1 MTSPRAAEQQAV
13 KHTPM
18 MQQYLSIKAAH
29 PDVLMFYRMG
39 DFYELFFDDARRAAK
54 LLDITLTKRGVS
66 NGEPI
71 PMAGVPY
78 HAVDGY
84 LARLIGFG
92 ESVVICEQIGDPA
105 TSKGPVERC
114 VTRIITPGTVI
125 EDELLREREDNLIAA
140 LNNTNNDYGLAWLDL
155 SSGRF
160 HLISLDSLDDVAS
173 ELERLRPAELLIP
186 ETFDSANHK
195 SFLGNLH
202 ARPDWYFDPATGR
215 RNLCERFGTRDL
227 SGFGCDHLHGSV
239 GAAGALLRYCEEN
252 YCGELPHLRG
262 LKLERRDGSVIMDPA
277 TRRNLELTTNLQ
289 TDSTAPTLV
298 DLLDTT
304 HSPMGGRLLRRWLQ
318 APTRDHGELQ
328 LRNHAVGEFL
338 ASQSLDQLH
347 EDLAQICDIE
357 RISTRIA
364 LKSARPRDLS
374 QLYLSLQT
382 IPGLRTRFQSIDS
395 PKIQTLCAN
404 TSEHQT
410 LREVLAKAVVE
421 SPPLLI
427 RDGGVIASGYN
438 KELDELRTL
447 SDDADQFLIDLEHRE
462 RERSGLSS
470 LKVGYNRVH
479 GYYIEI
485 NRSQSEQVP
494 DDYTRRQTLKSTER
508 FLTPELKTFEARI
521 LSAKEKAL
529 RLEKA
534 LYDELLEQLG
544 AHVSA
549 LQETAA
555 ALSEL
560 DVLMGFAERAETLG
574 LTVPS
579 FTDEPILRIDQGRH
593 LIVEHMTTGSFV
605 ANDLNLDDDC
615 RMLIITGP
623 NMGGKSTYMRQTALI
638 VIMAHIGSFV
648 PAAAATIGPVDR
660 IFTRIGA
667 ADNVAGGHSTF
678 MVEMTETANI
688 LHHATASS
696 VVLIDEIGRG
706 TSTFDGVALAWAAA
720 DHLARVNQSFTLFA
734 THYFELTALADKLS
748 QIQNVRLDAV
758 ENGDEIIFMHA
769 VKQGPASRSYG
780 LAVALLAGVPHE
792 VISQARAHL
801 HTIGSGPLYPQQR
814 PDDGQL
820 PLFDSDLNQIKS
832 MLSAADPDELSP
844 KEALDLVYR
853 LHAMVTAKNH

>member
-1 MTSPRAAEQQAV
+1 MNNPRAIGHQAG

-29 PDVLMFYRMG
+29 PDVLLFYRMG

-84 LARLIGFG
+84 LARLIRLG
-92 ESVVICEQIGDPA
+92 ESVVMCEQIGDPS
-105 TSKGPVERC
+105 TSRGPVERR

-125 EDELLREREDNLIAA
+125 EDELLREREDNLVAA
-140 LNNTNNDYGLAWLDL
+140 LSNLNASYGLAWLDV

-160 HLISLDSLDDVAS
+160 HLMSLDSLDEIKS
-173 ELERLRPAELLIP
+173 ELERLHPAEVLVP
-186 ETFDSANHK
+186 ESFDSSNLK
-195 SFLGNLH
+195 PIPRNLH
-202 ARPDWYFDPATGR
+202 TRPDWYFDIASGT
-215 RNLCERFGTRDL
+215 RNLCARFGTHDL
-227 SGFGCDHLHGSV
+227 SGFGCSALDASI
-239 GAAGALLRYCEEN
+239 GAAGCLLKYCEDS
-252 YCGELPHLRG
+252 YCGELPHLQG
-262 LKLERRDGSVIMDPA
+262 LKVEHRTKTLAMDPA
-277 TRRNLELTTNLQ
+277 TRRNLELTANLQ
-289 TDSTAPTLV
+289 QDSTAPTLV

-304 HSPMGGRLLRRWLQ
+304 ATPMGGRLLRRWLQ
-318 APTRDHGELQ
+318 APSRDHRSLQ
-328 LRNHAVGEFL
+328 LRHHAVSEFL
-338 ASQSLDQLH
+338 ASSLLDQLRT
-347 EDLAQICDIE
+347 DLAQICDIE
-357 RISTRIA
+357 RITTRIA
-364 LKSARPRDLS
+364 LRSARPRDLW
-374 QLYLSLQT
+374 QLYVALEIL
-382 IPGLRTRFQSIDS
+382 PDLRERFGVLDS
-395 PKIQTLCAN
+395 PLIKSLCADCHPH
-404 TSEHQT
+404 SE
-410 LREVLAKAVVE
+410 LREVLGMAVVE

-427 RDGGVIASGYN
+427 RDGGVIAVGYN
-438 KELDELRTL
+438 DELDELRML
-447 SDDADQFLIDLEHRE
+447 GHDADQFLIDLEKRE
-462 RERSGLSS
+462 RERSGLGS

-485 NRSQSEQVP
+485 NRSQSEQIP

-508 FLTPELKTFEARI
+508 FLTPELKTFEARV

-534 LYDELLEQLG
+534 LYDELLEKLSS
-544 AHVSA
+544 HVSA

-560 DVLMGFAERAETLG
+560 DVLSCFAERADTLA
-574 LTVPS
+574 LAPPV
-579 FTDEPILRIDQGRH
+579 FTDEPTLCIDEGRH
-593 LIVEHMTTGSFV
+593 LIVEHMNQSAFV
-605 ANDLNLDDDC
+605 ANDLDLDSDC
-615 RMLIITGP
+615 RMLIVTGP

-648 PAAAATIGPVDR
+648 PAKSAMIGPVDA

-667 ADNVAGGHSTF
+667 ADNVAGGQSTF

-688 LHHATASS
+688 LHNATNLS

-734 THYFELTALADKLS
+734 THYFELTALSDNLP
-748 QIQNVRLDAV
+748 QIRNVRLDAV
-758 ENGDEIIFMHA
+758 ENGNEIIFMHS

-780 LAVALLAGVPHE
+780 LAVAQLAGIPPA
-792 VISQARAHL
+792 VIDQARERL
-801 HTIGSGPLYPQQR
+801 HTIANAPLFPPGD
-814 PDDGQL
+814 PDNSQI
-820 PLFDSDLNQIKS
+820 PLFDDDLSRIKS
-832 MLSAADPDELSP
+832 TLAATDPDELSP
-844 KEALDLVYR
+844 RDALELIYR
-853 LHAMVTAKNH
+853 LQAMIDP